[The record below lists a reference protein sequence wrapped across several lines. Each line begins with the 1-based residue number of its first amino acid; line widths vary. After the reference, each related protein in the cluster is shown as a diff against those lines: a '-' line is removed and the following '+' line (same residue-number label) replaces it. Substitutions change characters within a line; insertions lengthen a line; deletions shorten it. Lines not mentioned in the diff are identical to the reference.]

1 MITVKTQQ
9 SEKDT
14 LVLSASQKKRR
25 MALTIRNMTPTD
37 METFMRTADAAAAKG
52 FTTICLHL
60 PWYGA
65 EKQPL
70 RYDFRLYDRQIA
82 YVKAKGMDVI
92 LLVDLQRKA
101 HTFDGER
108 TPCDMVLNT
117 DEFQYPCGGTTPFP
131 IDSPGD
137 TVMIS
142 YASRKGTDYAVRFY
156 SDAIRHFTARF
167 GSTIY
172 AAVPTFT
179 PFCETEYWCMDDYDD
194 SPHMR
199 RAFTAYLSRCYKKIG
214 DLNADLGTDY
224 ADFDAV
230 PMPPSSDRGPLG
242 VLFYQ
247 CRHIVLKTFID
258 RLAEAQKAVAP
269 DTLFAVRFGSVWDA
283 SGVRRC
289 TFGFEEL
296 AEEAELV
303 AVGGGMCTDPAF
315 SMDYI
320 AGALARCG
328 KAFAYEIGG
337 YDRIEQ
343 GDCTAEDYMEQGITG
358 FRHNASVLI
367 VSGWTAGE
375 AFDNYGY
382 IFSTIAGEYI
392 TKKAPFCVSE
402 DPMSAPA
409 AEVSLKQLF
418 ESGDSGDAMYAEHAV
433 RTYRRNTAS
442 GAVFGRIA
450 VTDDLTHA
458 FYPHSIEGKKE
469 KKVKKPVNPADP
481 AVIFRR
487 KAKAAAKATLAV
499 GAAIAILAAALAAK
513 IITSDGDETDSD

>member
-1 MITVKTQQ
+1 MITVKTQP

-25 MALTIRNMTPTD
+25 MALTIRNGTPTD

-60 PWYGA
+60 PWYDA

-92 LLVDLQRKA
+92 LIVDLQRKE

-117 DEFQYPCGGTTPFP
+117 DEFQYPFGGNTPFS
-131 IDSPGD
+131 DASPCD

-156 SDAIRHFTARF
+156 SDAVRHFTARF
-167 GSTIY
+167 GSTVY
-172 AAVPTFT
+172 AAAPTFT
-179 PFCETEYWCMDDYDD
+179 PFYETEYARTEDFDY
-194 SPHMR
+194 SPHMH

-224 ADFDAV
+224 KDFDAV

-247 CRHIVLKTFID
+247 CRHIVLKTLID
-258 RLAEAQKAVAP
+258 RLAEAQKAAAP
-269 DTLFAVRFGSVWDA
+269 DTLFAVRFGSVGDDA
-283 SGVRRC
+283 VVRRC
-289 TFGFEEL
+289 TCGFAEL
-296 AEEAELV
+296 AEEADLV
-303 AVGGGMCTDPAF
+303 ILGGGMHTDCAF
-315 SMDYI
+315 DMDYI
-320 AGALARCG
+320 AGVLAGTG
-328 KAFAYEIGG
+328 KAFANGIGG
-337 YDRIEQ
+337 YDKIEQ
-343 GDCTAEDYMEQGITG
+343 GDCTAEDYIEQGITD
-358 FRHNASVLI
+358 FRHNAAVLT
-367 VSGWTAGE
+367 VSDWTAGE

-392 TKKAPFCVSE
+392 TEKAPFCVSE
-402 DPMSAPA
+402 DPASAPA
-409 AEVSLKQLF
+409 AEISLKQLF
-418 ESGDSGDAMYAEHAV
+418 EIGHPEDALRA
-433 RTYRRNTAS
+433 YRQNTAS

-469 KKVKKPVNPADP
+469 KKVKKPENPADP

-487 KAKAAAKATLAV
+487 KARAAAKATLAV
-499 GAAIAILAAALAAK
+499 GAAIAILSAALAAK
-513 IITSDGDETDSD
+513 IITSDEDETDWAD